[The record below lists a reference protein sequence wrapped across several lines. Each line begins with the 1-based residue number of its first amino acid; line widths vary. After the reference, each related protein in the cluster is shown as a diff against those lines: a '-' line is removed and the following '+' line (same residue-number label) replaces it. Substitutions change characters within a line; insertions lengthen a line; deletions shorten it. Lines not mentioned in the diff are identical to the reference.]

1 MALPKI
7 SPRLVVDDAT
17 MAEIAEACHITVNQ
31 IEEIY
36 PCLPQQISQIDDKRS
51 EQFQI
56 LVNFGPDADIDGWC
70 DALRQVVAANSTLRT
85 RIVKSR
91 VGIVQVVTTE
101 EHQTERR
108 PGEDV
113 DQYVRDGQ
121 QRLLGFGDL
130 LFRSVVIDR
139 TFIAIIHHAI
149 MDHSSISTLLKEDVS
164 RVFFGQEIN
173 QRPEYRDF
181 VDYNLDVDESAA
193 RAFWASRFKG
203 PSAIYPHVP
212 VGHRPY
218 PYGVA
223 TKTMA
228 LDLQQTGVSAAHVPL
243 YIEAAWALT
252 AATYANSDNVAY
264 GLVLSGRSPSARGL
278 EKTLGQTVVEI
289 PVQVHLKRNMTM
301 EQLVKDRATSL
312 RKLQAEPS
320 IQFGLGG
327 IASVSETARTAASF
341 QTQLNII
348 PSPRT
353 RSDKRSA
360 PKKGD
365 IEMDRIVWMAKGAF
379 ALMIPCYIGPGHVFV
394 EAKYDPVCIPERQVH
409 RVLSQFDHI
418 LQQLLVAP
426 MNLKLNQLRL
436 FSSDDMAEV
445 TQWNKILPKAAE
457 KLLYDDFV
465 LTSHLRPNIRAVEAT
480 DGYASYGEL
489 HQLSDSFADELQRRG
504 ISCREPVLLAM
515 ERSLSAIIAIIGII
529 KAGGICVPVY
539 KEDSFNQ
546 KTSLASSVKARFAL
560 SSTSECSLMEGVV
573 PIVLPIDINFISRLP
588 NSNRNGKDLSTSPE
602 DPVFILSTNGS
613 MLGPKDVVVNHR
625 SLASNLSAICSRLD
639 WHSSTRILQFSSL
652 ASAAS
657 IYEIFGALSLGKC
670 LCIHPETT
678 PTTESELGDF
688 ISSFNVDTA
697 LLPPSIIRNINPDRV
712 TCLKSLIFFG
722 ESMDKRTLARW
733 SKATRLF
740 NSWGVCEASMLNT
753 VNELT
758 VGSPCFVNIG
768 RPAGCAVWIVN
779 PGNPDELVTIGSIG
793 ELLIEGPS
801 VARGYSNSDSKT
813 KASFILPP
821 KWASNFARKSGRFLR
836 TGDLGKYAADG
847 TIVFIG
853 KKENT
858 TKLGP
863 YTIQLEELESLLLEC
878 PEVQDIVTCAK
889 IAAGR
894 TQLVAILSLVDPE
907 LPNQK
912 VLQELPEAYSG
923 VVDSRIN
930 IIRQYAEHNTLC
942 SKAPDIWVVVEKL
955 PRTGSFRL
963 NRGAVRSWLKT
974 NRR

>member
-1 MALPKI
+1 MALPNI
-7 SPRLVVDDAT
+7 SPKLAIDGAT
-17 MAEIAEACHITVNQ
+17 LAEIAEACHITVSQ

-70 DALRQVVAANSTLRT
+70 DALRQVVAVNSTLRT

-101 EHQTERR
+101 RHQTGIRT
-108 PGEDV
+108 GEDLE
-113 DQYVRDGQ
+113 QYVKDGE

-164 RVFFGQEIN
+164 RVFFGQDIN
-173 QRPEYRDF
+173 QRPAYRDF
-181 VDYNLDVDESAA
+181 VHYNLDIDESAA
-193 RAFWASRFKG
+193 RSFWASRFKG
-203 PSAIYPHVP
+203 QSAIYPPVP
-212 VGHRPY
+212 VGHDPY

-223 TKTMA
+223 TKTMP
-228 LDLQQTGVSAAHVPL
+228 LDLERTGISPAHVPL

-252 AATYANSDNVAY
+252 AATYSNSDNVAY
-264 GLVLSGRSPSARGL
+264 GLVLSGRSPSAHGL

-289 PVQVHLKRNMTM
+289 PVQVHLKRNMTI

-320 IQFGLGG
+320 IQFGLNG
-327 IASVSETARTAASF
+327 IASVSDAARTAAGF

-353 RSDKRSA
+353 MSDKRST
-360 PKKGD
+360 PKNGD

-379 ALMIPCYIGPGHVFV
+379 SLMLPCYVGPGQVFV

-409 RVLSQFDHI
+409 RVLNQFDHI
-418 LQQLLVAP
+418 LQRLLVAP
-426 MNLKLNQLRL
+426 MNLKLHQLPL

-445 TQWNKILPKAAE
+445 TQWNKILPKPAE
-457 KLLYDDFV
+457 KLIYDDFV
-465 LTSHLRPNIRAVEAT
+465 LNSHLRPNIQAVEAT
-480 DGYASYGEL
+480 DGHASYGEL
-489 HQLSDSFADELQRRG
+489 HQLSDNFADELQRRG
-504 ISCREPVLLAM
+504 ISSGEPVLLTM
-515 ERSLSAIIAIIGII
+515 DRSLSAIIAIIGII

-539 KEDSFNQ
+539 TQDSLNQ
-546 KTSLASSVKARFAL
+546 KTFLAASVKARMAL
-560 SSTSECSLMEGVV
+560 SSTSICSLLEGVV
-573 PIVLPIDINFISRLP
+573 PDVLPIDMSFIYGLP
-588 NSNRNGKDLSTSPE
+588 MSNRSGKDLATSPE

-613 MLGPKDVVVNHR
+613 MLGPKDVVADHR

-639 WHSSTRILQFSSL
+639 WYSSTRILQFASL

-657 IYEIFGALSLGKC
+657 IYEVFGALSLGKC
-670 LCIHPETT
+670 LCIPPETADINQ
-678 PTTESELGDF
+678 TELADF

-697 LLPPSIIRNINPDRV
+697 LLPPSIFRNIKPDRV
-712 TCLKSLIFFG
+712 TCLKSLTFFG
-722 ESMDKRTLARW
+722 ESIDDGTLASW

-753 VNELT
+753 VNELA
-758 VGSPCFVNIG
+758 VSSSRSGNIG
-768 RPAGCAVWIVN
+768 RPVGCAVWIVN
-779 PGNPDELVTIGSIG
+779 PSNTDELAPIGSIG

-801 VARGYSNSDSKT
+801 VSRGYLNSESKT

-821 KWASNFARKSGRFLR
+821 KWASDFGRKSARFHR

-847 TIVFIG
+847 TITFVG
-853 KKENT
+853 KKENAV
-858 TKLGP
+858 KVGP
-863 YTIQLEELESLLLEC
+863 HTIQLEALENLLLAC
-878 PEVQDIVTCAK
+878 SEVQDIVTCVK

-894 TQLVAILSLVDPE
+894 TQLFAILSLTDTE
-907 LPNQK
+907 LPSLK
-912 VLQELPEAYSG
+912 VLQELPEAYTG
-923 VVDSRIN
+923 VVNSHIN
-930 IIRQYAEHNTLC
+930 SIRTYAEENVSC
-942 SKAPDIWVVVEKL
+942 NKMPDSWIVVEKL

>member
-1 MALPKI
+1 
-7 SPRLVVDDAT
+7 
-17 MAEIAEACHITVNQ
+17 MAEIAEACHITANQ
-31 IEEIY
+31 IEDIY

-70 DALRQVVAANSTLRT
+70 DALQQVVAATSTLRT

-113 DQYVRDGQ
+113 DQFVRDGE

-164 RVFFGQEIN
+164 RVFFGEEIN

-181 VDYNLDVDESAA
+181 VDYNLDMDESAE

-203 PSAIYPHVP
+203 VPAIYPPIP

-228 LDLQQTGVSAAHVPL
+228 LDLQRTGVSPAHVPL

-278 EKTLGQTVVEI
+278 EKTLGQTAVEI
-289 PVQVHLKRNMTM
+289 PVQVHLKRNMTI

-312 RKLQAEPS
+312 RRLQAEPS
-320 IQFGLGG
+320 IQFGLDG
-327 IASVSETARTAASF
+327 IASVSDAARTAAGF

-348 PSPRT
+348 PFPRAH
-353 RSDKRSA
+353 SDKRSA
-360 PKKGD
+360 PKNGD

-379 ALMIPCYIGPGHVFV
+379 ALMLPCYIGPGQVFV
-394 EAKYDPVCIPERQVH
+394 EAKYDPACIPERQVH
-409 RVLSQFDHI
+409 RVLNQFDHV
-418 LQQLLVAP
+418 LQRLLVAP
-426 MNLKLNQLRL
+426 MNLKLNQLHL

-445 TQWNKILPKAAE
+445 TQWNKILPKATE
-457 KLLYDDFV
+457 KLIYDDFV
-465 LTSHLRPNIRAVEAT
+465 FISHLQPNIRAVEAV
-480 DGYASYGEL
+480 DGNASYGEL
-489 HQLSDSFADELQRRG
+489 HQLSDNLADELHRRG
-504 ISCREPVLLAM
+504 IGCREPVLLAM
-515 ERSLSAIIAIIGII
+515 ERSLSAIVAIIGII
-529 KAGGICVPVY
+529 KAGGTCIPVY
-539 KEDSFNQ
+539 RDDSFNQ
-546 KTSLASSVKARFAL
+546 KTFLASSVKARIAL
-560 SSTSECSLMEGVV
+560 SSPSEHSLLEGVV
-573 PIVLPIDINFISRLP
+573 PNVLAIDMAFISGIPR
-588 NSNRNGKDLSTSPE
+588 SSRNGKDLSTSAE

-613 MLGPKDVVVNHR
+613 MLGPKDVVFNHR

-639 WHSSTRILQFSSL
+639 WHSSTRILQF
-652 ASAAS
+652 ASPASIAS

-670 LCIHPETT
+670 LCIHPER
-678 PTTESELGDF
+678 TESTETELADF

-697 LLPPSIIRNINPDRV
+697 LLPPNILSNITPGRV
-712 TCLKSLIFFG
+712 TCLKSLTSFG
-722 ESMDKRTLARW
+722 ESMDDRTLASW

-753 VNELT
+753 VNELA
-758 VGSPCFVNIG
+758 VGSPCSGNIG
-768 RPAGCAVWIVN
+768 RPVGCAVWIVN
-779 PGNPDELVTIGSIG
+779 PSNPDELAPIGSIG

-801 VARGYSNSDSKT
+801 VSRGYLNSDSKS

-821 KWASNFARKSGRFLR
+821 IWASGFGRRSVRFHR

-847 TIVFIG
+847 SIVFIG
-853 KKENT
+853 KKENAA
-858 TKLGP
+858 KLGP
-863 YTIQLEELESLLLEC
+863 RTIQLEELESLLLAC
-878 PEVQDIVTCAK
+878 PEVQDIVTCVK

-894 TQLVAILSLVDPE
+894 TQLFAILSLADPE
-907 LPNQK
+907 LPNHE
-912 VLQELPEAYSG
+912 VLQELSEAYSG
-923 VVDSRIN
+923 VVNSHIDK
-930 IIRQYAEHNTLC
+930 IRQYAEHNTLC
-942 SKAPDIWVVVEKL
+942 SKVPDTWIVVEKL
-955 PRTGSFRL
+955 PRTGSLRL